1 MKKLMKD
8 LKGTP
13 VGLTKRQV
21 AVNFAVLAAFMV
33 GTVIVEAIVR

>member
-1 MKKLMKD
+1 MKKFMQG

-33 GTVIVEAIVR
+33 GTVVVEAIVR

>member
-1 MKKLMKD
+1 MKKFMQD

-21 AVNFAVLAAFMV
+21 AVNFAVLASFMV
-33 GTVIVEAIVR
+33 AAVVIESIVR

>member
-1 MKKLMKD
+1 MNKFMKD

-33 GTVIVEAIVR
+33 AAVVIEAIVR